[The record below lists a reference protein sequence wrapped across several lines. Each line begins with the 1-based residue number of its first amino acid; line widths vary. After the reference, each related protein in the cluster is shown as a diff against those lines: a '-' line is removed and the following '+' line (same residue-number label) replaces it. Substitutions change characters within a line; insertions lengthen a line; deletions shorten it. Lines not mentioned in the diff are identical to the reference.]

1 MGEDIYKKI
10 FSENLRYY
18 MKRNNKEQIDLINDL
33 GFNKSAV
40 STWCNGTRL
49 PRMDKVEMLA
59 QYFHINRSDLIEDK
73 DPSKSYKTYK
83 CIKIPVFG
91 TVAAGTPIDAIE
103 NILGYEDIPEEWEKY
118 GDYFALVIKGDS
130 MFPDIHD
137 GDRVIVKNQSVVE
150 NGEIAIVCVN
160 GETATCKRIQRY
172 EKELCLISLNPSY
185 ETMRFTPEEVNS
197 LPITIMGKV
206 VEVRRKV

>member
-103 NILGYEDIPEEWEKY
+103 NILGYEDIPEEWAKY

-160 GETATCKRIQRY
+160 GETATCKRLQRY